1 MAYSLEADQR
11 TQSPFKDTVNI
22 PAAYISQKIAEADDI
37 INSVIGGTYVL
48 PLSVVPQTIVDISK
62 ALTTLLLYRE
72 QSMNLEVFPGIDV
85 TKQWELQMMLLDAI
99 GKRTKKLLDA
109 NGVELQLQP
118 SALPSGYPNA
128 SSSSP
133 SALNSTAPKFTMNQ
147 IF

>member
-1 MAYSLEADQR
+1 MAYSVEADQR

-22 PAAYISQKIAEADDI
+22 PAAYITQKIAEADDI

-85 TKQWELQMMLLDAI
+85 TKQWELQMKLLDAI
-99 GKRTKKLLDA
+99 GKRTKKLLDT
-109 NGVELQLQP
+109 NGVELQLQA
-118 SALPSGYPNA
+118 SALPSGYPNSA
-128 SSSSP
+128 SSSP
-133 SALNSTAPKFTMNQ
+133 SAVNSTAPKFTMNQ